1 MARERG
7 WAAPHAIAVSTP
19 RLGGVVVVRVRR
31 VALAVA
37 PNRHP
42 GGGSSTAAAGCTT
55 AVAELPGRCRGIPPG
70 AERWARRPDRSRAPK
85 IRASKI
91 GAVRAVQAI
100 GLVKLTE
107 TRRGWPALASRSAP
121 CRGAL
126 VLIEHKEWA
135 QRPVLD
141 DGDLFRRPK
150 RWPPERALLALVNE
164 KRIRDLGSDVLAVPR
179 PPMVAGYCAGVV
191 ILLLQVRIH
200 KLGSCEIFN
209 FSSARGRRWS
219 TDVASS
225 GRCTARLFGVGFFRT
240 NIDERISHT
249 DSWLQSSGRACC
261 SRPVTDGN

>member
-1 MARERG
+1 M
-7 WAAPHAIAVSTP
+7 
-19 RLGGVVVVRVRR
+19 RVRR
-31 VALAVA
+31 VALAIA
-37 PNRHP
+37 PIRHP
-42 GGGSSTAAAGCTT
+42 GGGSSSAAAGCTT
-55 AVAELPGRCRGIPPG
+55 TLAEFPGRSRGIPPG
-70 AERWARRPDRSRAPK
+70 AERWARRPDGSRAPK
-85 IRASKI
+85 IKASDI

-100 GLVKLTE
+100 SLVKLAE

-126 VLIEHKEWA
+126 VLIEHKERA

-150 RWPPERALLALVNE
+150 RWPPERAVVALVNE
-164 KRIRDLGSDVLAVPR
+164 KRVRDLGSDVLAVPR

-225 GRCTARLFGVGFFRT
+225 GRCTARFFGVGFFRT

-249 DSWLQSSGRACC
+249 DSRLQSSGRACC
-261 SRPVTDGN
+261 SRPVADGN